1 MDEYRGRYTSQGR
14 AAPPY
19 EEPPPAPH
27 VGPEPS
33 RGFFSSLPF
42 GSDFLENNW
51 LIVLLLIAG
60 IVLYFLLGQ
69 GESGI
74 GSLLGGFFK

>member
-1 MDEYRGRYTSQGR
+1 VTHH
-14 AAPPY
+14 
-19 EEPPPAPH
+19 EEPPPEPH
-27 VGPEPS
+27 FAPEPS

-42 GSDFLENNW
+42 GADFLENNW

-69 GESGI
+69 GDGGI